1 MDKTEVRD
9 VINYFIL
16 KDLTP
21 TDIQKKLDSTLKDSF
36 PSFSTGKDWAIEF
49 KCGIQDNERSGRP
62 KTATTEEIVT
72 KIHNFAL
79 SHH

>member
-36 PSFSTGKDWAIEF
+36 PSFSTGKDWA
-49 KCGIQDNERSGRP
+49 
-62 KTATTEEIVT
+62 TTEEIVT